1 MELGVATAPVG
12 VSDLLLALVY
22 LGPDGQ
28 VYRAQRLEG

>member
-1 MELGVATAPVG
+1 MELGVATAPVA